1 MSSDVAFSHP
11 ARNANPQVNSEARI
25 AGVSS
30 AGIRLDRFLSLEF
43 PDFSR
48 VRLQAFVRDGFVLVN
63 GAPSRP
69 SQSLRLD
76 DRVEITIP
84 PDVEPATVCA
94 QDIPLNILHEDKS
107 LLVLNKSAGL
117 VVHPGAGN
125 ADGTLVNALL
135 FHCAGLSVIGG
146 VERPGIVHR
155 LDKETSGCLAVAKT
169 DIAHRS
175 LSEQFANRTVK
186 KTYLALVEGV
196 PRMPHG
202 KIEAA
207 IGRHAVHR
215 QKMAINERGREAL
228 TQYRV
233 LASSEGKALLE
244 CQPRTG
250 RTHQIRVHLKH
261 LGHAIVG
268 DPMYGRRGQQTRHFL
283 HAWKIA
289 FAHPV
294 SGKALEFCAPL
305 PPDFPAWAVE
315 ASLIPRKV

>member
-1 MSSDVAFSHP
+1 M
-11 ARNANPQVNSEARI
+11 NSEPLIVAV
-25 AGVSS
+25 GS

-48 VRLQAFVRDGFVLVN
+48 VRLQTFVRDGFVLVN
-63 GAPSRP
+63 GATTRP
-69 SQSLRLD
+69 SQALRLN
-76 DRVEITIP
+76 DRVEVTIP
-84 PDVEPATVCA
+84 AEVEPATVSA
-94 QDIPLNILHEDKS
+94 QDIPLNIIYEDKS
-107 LLVLNKSAGL
+107 LLVLNKPAGL

-125 ADGTLVNALL
+125 SDGTLVNALL

-202 KIEAA
+202 KIDAT
-207 IGRHAVHR
+207 IGRHAIHR
-215 QKMAINERGREAL
+215 QKMAVNERGRDAL

-233 LASSEGKALLE
+233 LASSAGKALLE

-268 DPMYGRRGQQTRHFL
+268 DPLYGRRGEYPRHFL
-283 HAWKIA
+283 HAWKIS
-289 FAHPV
+289 FAHPK

-315 ASLIPRKV
+315 ASLISRKV